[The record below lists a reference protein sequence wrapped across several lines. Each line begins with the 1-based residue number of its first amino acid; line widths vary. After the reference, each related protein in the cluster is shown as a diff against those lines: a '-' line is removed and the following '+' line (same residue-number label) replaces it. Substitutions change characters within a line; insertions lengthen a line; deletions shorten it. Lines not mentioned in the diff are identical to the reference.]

1 MTSDDHRF
9 FFAKEQRMRK
19 LRYLL
24 STCQGFLNGLQSILI
39 DRYHQIRGDDSHSQR
54 RWPANAGRAN
64 GLVTFFFFCGVW
76 YLFAFFFNHFRNG
89 NSSSE
94 SSNFQLKGS
103 FPSWSQF
110 LSGAPVF
117 ILYIS
122 V

>member
-39 DRYHQIRGDDSHSQR
+39 DRYLQIRGDNSHSQR

-76 YLFAFFFNHFRNG
+76 YLFLSSLIILEMEIRAQKAP
-89 NSSSE
+89 SSS
-94 SSNFQLKGS
+94 
-103 FPSWSQF
+103 
-110 LSGAPVF
+110 
-117 ILYIS
+117 
-122 V
+122 